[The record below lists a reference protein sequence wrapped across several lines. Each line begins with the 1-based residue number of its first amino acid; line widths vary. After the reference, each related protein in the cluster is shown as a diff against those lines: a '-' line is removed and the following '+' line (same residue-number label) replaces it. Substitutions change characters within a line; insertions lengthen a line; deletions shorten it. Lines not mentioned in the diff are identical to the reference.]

1 MAYDERLAE
10 RIRNHLAGQDDV
22 TERKMFGGIAF
33 MVRERM
39 AVGVIADD
47 LMVKIDPA
55 ANDDALRRPHTRQ
68 MDFSGRP
75 MRGMVY
81 VAPPGV
87 EADRDLGAWIDE
99 AAGYAR
105 AQPPRPP
112 KAPQKARTAAG
123 KAGPA

>member
-10 RIRNHLAGQDDV
+10 RIRHHLAGEDDV

-33 MVRERM
+33 MVRDRM

-47 LMVKIDPA
+47 LMVKVDPA
-55 ANDDALRRPHTRQ
+55 TDDDALRRPNTRP

-87 EADRDLGAWIDE
+87 EADNDLGAWIDE
-99 AAGYAR
+99 AAAYAR
-105 AQPPRPP
+105 SQPPKPP
-112 KAPQKARTAAG
+112 KSPKKAKTAAG